1 MAYAAAP
8 PRARSPR
15 ARGAPLRVSG
25 ADVAQLFSADASR
38 SATFSSPSLAS
49 AFSQAST
56 RDVLVR
62 ARAVLALIAVLVAV
76 VTPLTGQRPEIMYA
90 HVAIAVAAAAAT
102 TLAHAAS
109 SVPALERAQ
118 APAAAAVEAL
128 LTLISCG
135 IIATMAISIAATLV
149 AMILLAA
156 VLVIVRPSAVAAA
169 AQVAGT
175 LVTWALSA
183 TGGGRAPFAATPAEA
198 VMLGAMA
205 ALCAGTWFLARARDR
220 AAFCTAQSL
229 ADSWRTRLR
238 VLTAALPLEIVP
250 ALVDHFDKAGAWSG
264 APATAAL
271 DVSIVF
277 LRLPPLAHALFPRAP
292 AAAVARLGELWAVVD
307 AAFAAHGV
315 ATLEVTDTEMVGV
328 VGLGGGGGDAAAT
341 VSAAL
346 AALAALPPDFAAA
359 AVAGVNS
366 GPVVCGF
373 VGENRPRFTLV
384 GDTMNTASRLATAAP
399 PGKVTVSAAV
409 RTRTVG
415 HFDAVE
421 RVAYLKGKGDVA
433 VFDVVGDSRA
443 SPSGSPLTVRGG
455 GGGFSVRSVSSS
467 ADDVLVRSA
476 DDVGVTV
483 GAAAGP
489 SSGVTAE
496 TSLASVDDDAAL
508 VGAAGAA
515 APAGRPSTPAF
526 SARFAPKAFSIY
538 GFADAAVEA
547 RFSARTRQS
556 GARYTI
562 ALFAFLALFVLLS
575 GSPITP
581 SAPGVATNIAGAVLF
596 FAVAAAVALLP
607 ESSPAAAA
615 TTRAAYVFALAVV
628 PLVAQRFTTA
638 VLATCFLVAIPLD
651 TLPAL
656 RVIALT
662 AASCA
667 LLTALWRAG
676 FYAEELA
683 TPAWPGPGGGAR
695 GVAIVAWVWI
705 GFCVSSMGTLLMD
718 ATERARWAAAD
729 ALVAVQGAG
738 GAVLA
743 ALLPRPLIARLA
755 AGADVAAL
763 TQEAD
768 GVALLCADIS
778 GFTALSASAASPAR
792 VFELLN
798 DAFRDFE
805 RVAHAEGCEKI
816 KTCGDAIIF
825 AAGLPDAPGPGRD
838 LADRV
843 ALLKRVARGMHAA
856 AAQLALRLRVG
867 IGTGRVVSGV
877 LNTRGFI
884 FDVWGA
890 AFQEASDACNAAPP
904 GRTALTAAAVA
915 ALGAAAATTQEL
927 EAAPPQPG
935 GRALWLAPEAAPAA
949 AAAYADDGVRVA
961 FGDAP
966 LARAPAGDAARDEL
980 LLSWT
985 WDVFGG
991 KGVDDAARLPTIAL
1005 ELLRPSFAC
1014 GIEEAPAAR
1023 AVAAALASYAAL
1035 PFHNAFHAV
1044 ATLQAVVMLE
1054 RALPAGAGDPLNR
1067 FLLGFAALAHDAAHR
1082 GFTNAYE
1089 VAAASPIAAAY
1100 V

>member
-1 MAYAAAP
+1 
-8 PRARSPR
+8 
-15 ARGAPLRVSG
+15 
-25 ADVAQLFSADASR
+25 
-38 SATFSSPSLAS
+38 
-49 AFSQAST
+49 
-56 RDVLVR
+56 
-62 ARAVLALIAVLVAV
+62 
-76 VTPLTGQRPEIMYA
+76 
-90 HVAIAVAAAAAT
+90 
-102 TLAHAAS
+102 
-109 SVPALERAQ
+109 
-118 APAAAAVEAL
+118 
-128 LTLISCG
+128 
-135 IIATMAISIAATLV
+135 
-149 AMILLAA
+149 MILLAA

-175 LVTWALSA
+175 LITWALTA
-183 TGGGRAPFAATPAEA
+183 TGGGRVPFAATPAEA

-205 ALCAGTWFLARARDR
+205 VLCAGTWFFARARDR

-307 AAFAAHGV
+307 AAFAASGV
-315 ATLEVTDTEMVGV
+315 ATLEVTDTEIVGV
-328 VGLGGGGGDAAAT
+328 VGLGGGGGDAATT

-409 RTRTVG
+409 RARTVG
-415 HFDAVE
+415 NFDAVE
-421 RVAYLKGKGDVA
+421 RVAHLKGKGDVA

-443 SPSGSPLTVRGG
+443 SPSGSSLTVRSG
-455 GGGFSVRSVSSS
+455 GGGFSVRSGS
-467 ADDVLVRSA
+467 ADLLVRSA
-476 DDVGVTV
+476 DDVGLTV

-489 SSGVTAE
+489 SSGVAAE
-496 TSLASVDDDAAL
+496 TSFASADDDAAL

-526 SARFAPKAFSIY
+526 SARFAPKPFSIF

-547 RFSARTRQS
+547 RFSARARQS
-556 GARYTI
+556 GARYMI

-575 GSPITP
+575 GSPIAP
-581 SAPGVATNIAGAVLF
+581 SAPGVATNIAGAVFF
-596 FAVAAAVALLP
+596 FAVAAAVAVLP

-615 TTRAAYVFALAVV
+615 AIRAAYVVALAFV
-628 PLVAQRFTTA
+628 PLVAQRVSTA

-667 LLTALWRAG
+667 LVTVLWRAG

-683 TPAWPGPGGGAR
+683 TPAWPGPGSSAWGL
-695 GVAIVAWVWI
+695 AIVAWVWI
-705 GFCVSSMGTLLMD
+705 GFCVSSMGALLMD
-718 ATERARWAAAD
+718 ATERALWAAAD

-816 KTCGDAIIF
+816 KTCGD
-825 AAGLPDAPGPGRD
+825 
-838 LADRV
+838 V
-843 ALLKRVARGMHAA
+843 
-856 AAQLALRLRVG
+856 RL
-867 IGTGRVVSGV
+867 I
-877 LNTRGFI
+877 N
-884 FDVWGA
+884 
-890 AFQEASDACNAAPP
+890 
-904 GRTALTAAAVA
+904 
-915 ALGAAAATTQEL
+915 
-927 EAAPPQPG
+927 
-935 GRALWLAPEAAPAA
+935 
-949 AAAYADDGVRVA
+949 
-961 FGDAP
+961 
-966 LARAPAGDAARDEL
+966 
-980 LLSWT
+980 
-985 WDVFGG
+985 
-991 KGVDDAARLPTIAL
+991 
-1005 ELLRPSFAC
+1005 
-1014 GIEEAPAAR
+1014 
-1023 AVAAALASYAAL
+1023 
-1035 PFHNAFHAV
+1035 
-1044 ATLQAVVMLE
+1044 
-1054 RALPAGAGDPLNR
+1054 
-1067 FLLGFAALAHDAAHR
+1067 AHDAALPAAHVTATLTTLHSTLRATHDPKPTGHHLRGRAARRARPRARPRRPRGAPEARRARHARGGRPARAAPARGHR
-1082 GFTNAYE
+1082 HWARRVGRPQYKRLRICTFNALN
-1089 VAAASPIAAAY
+1089 AAPARCARN
-1100 V
+1100 